1 MLKTLGPRA
10 ALVLPLTLML
20 AACGSGVDKK
30 LDTTNADTYRASLD
44 VAAKDMS
51 DKDKQAFD
59 WAVQDL
65 TVDAVRQR
73 YPDSTPRE
81 IIRAEAK
88 EVNETYP
95 ARIKQLEVELP
106 RYDATLAQIKAIKVT
121 GAAFALGKDF
131 FGLQPTITATVH
143 NGGNLPVS
151 SLRWHAELY
160 VDDGKDP
167 VAESDPAD
175 IYEHGL
181 NPGATADRKF
191 VIGFVSGDT
200 AWKTLAIQNAKT
212 TRVVLTVDPDSV
224 KDFSNRLY
232 MDGAPYA
239 ELSRRRDAVKTAQQL
254 ASY

>member
-1 MLKTLGPRA
+1 MPRTLRPRA
-10 ALVLPLTLML
+10 ALVLPLTFML

-30 LDTTNADTYRASLD
+30 LDTTSADTYRASLD

-65 TVDAVRQR
+65 TVDDIRRR
-73 YPDSTPRE
+73 YPSSTPRE

-88 EVNETYP
+88 EVNDTYP
-95 ARIKQLEVELP
+95 ARIKQLEAALP
-106 RYDATLAQIKAIKVT
+106 RYDAALAQIKAITVT
-121 GAAFALGKDF
+121 GAAFTLGKDF
-131 FGLQPTITATVH
+131 FGLQPKITATVH
-143 NGGNLPVS
+143 NGSNLPVS
-151 SLRWHAELY
+151 SLKWHAELY

-167 VAESDPAD
+167 VAESDPTD
-175 IYEHGL
+175 VYEHGL

-191 VIGFVSGDT
+191 TIGFVSGDA

-212 TRVVLTVDPDSV
+212 TRVVLTVKPDSV
-224 KDFSNRLY
+224 EDFSNHAY

-239 ELSRRRDAVKTAQQL
+239 ELSRRRDAVQTARQL